1 MPRKVCQIKGCQ
13 PQYTLTHRY
22 THTHT
27 HALFIKMRPPE
38 RHKQQSHRQGFVF
51 ESATLVA
58 DTDSE
63 EKLLWD
69 RSTTFLQHKRC
80 ICTAYYYLILSWI
93 YTIFRSSRTQKNVSA
108 QLFSTETF
116 NYHPNPTSSLTKNT
130 RNSFLGLVSESIHVI
145 EFIATVEWR
154 KGKAE
159 IS

>member
-1 MPRKVCQIKGCQ
+1 MNAFERKWICLSSLEGKRKTIRILENMGEIIHNLGV
-13 PQYTLTHRY
+13 
-22 THTHT
+22 
-27 HALFIKMRPPE
+27 
-38 RHKQQSHRQGFVF
+38 
-51 ESATLVA
+51 
-58 DTDSE
+58 
-63 EKLLWD
+63 EKPWKWNTEIRKLQRK

-93 YTIFRSSRTQKNVSA
+93 YTIFRSSHTHKNVSA

-130 RNSFLGLVSESIHVI
+130 RNSFLGLVSESIHVM